1 MDLGLRNNHI
11 KVEHLHRK
19 NCHQGPL
26 TYFEEFHDGLTR
38 SEGKFRLKLI
48 THDGIFYSELDQS
61 VMATHR
67 SLRSWKLC
75 SYFKCIN
82 DKVPIS

>member
-1 MDLGLRNNHI
+1 MKHWT
-11 KVEHLHRK
+11 
-19 NCHQGPL
+19 CPL
-26 TYFEEFHDGLTR
+26 TYFEEFHDGVTR

-75 SYFKCIN
+75 SHFKYQVDAFIHVKLFIRMVKLN
-82 DKVPIS
+82 